1 MGERSCPRSHHLV
14 SKSHRSWRLP
24 ARRRIHQTHA
34 NPPACRGTK
43 ARCSLSGSFLA
54 AKGRMEK
61 GLGWHGAAPHR
72 ALELCSQAARA
83 GPGAVAVCPG
93 RDWLPC
99 LPCPLP
105 PFVPRLLWLCATPL
119 CSLSLRAAAPCPG
132 LQLWLGVNAGGFS
145 SACTCPRSRS
155 GPLCFPWKC
164 LSVPFFP
171 SVPTV
176 LENGQVKK
184 EQIVSI
190 C

>member
-54 AKGRMEK
+54 AKGGMGERF
-61 GLGWHGAAPHR
+61 GR
-72 ALELCSQAARA
+72 ARGSPTP
-83 GPGAVAVCPG
+83 GPGALQPG
-93 RDWLPC
+93 SACWAGGSGC
-99 LPCPLP
+99 LPWQGLAPLP
-105 PFVPRLLWLCATPL
+105 SLPSATLCAMVALALCHPSLLAVPTGSHTVPRPPALAW
-119 CSLSLRAAAPCPG
+119 
-132 LQLWLGVNAGGFS
+132 GVNAGGFS
-145 SACTCPRSRS
+145 ACTCPPSRS

-171 SVPTV
+171 LFP
-176 LENGQVKK
+176 LF
-184 EQIVSI
+184 
-190 C
+190 